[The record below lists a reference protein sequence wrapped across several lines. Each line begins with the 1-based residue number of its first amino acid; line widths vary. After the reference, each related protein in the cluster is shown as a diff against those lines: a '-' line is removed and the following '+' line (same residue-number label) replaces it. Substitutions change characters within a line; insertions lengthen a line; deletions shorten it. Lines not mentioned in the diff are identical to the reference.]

1 MRIGVPKE
9 TAPGERRVA
18 LVPESAKKLIQAGY
32 DVAVEAGAGDAAGYP
47 DAAYREAGAT
57 IEPDGSGLLGS
68 ADLVLK
74 VGPPAEPGG
83 RDEAGPCARAPSIS
97 AR

>member
-1 MRIGVPKE
+1 MRIGVPQE

-18 LVPESAKKLIQAGY
+18 LVPESCKKLIQAGY
-32 DVAVEAGAGDAAGYP
+32 EVAIEAGAGVAAGFA
-47 DAAYREAGAT
+47 DAAYARRASRSSPIRAA
-57 IEPDGSGLLGS
+57 LLGS

-74 VGPPAEPGG
+74 VGPPAPG
-83 RDEAGPCARAPSIS
+83 RSRLAARRARSIS